1 VGANGQGRTH
11 VDAAHT
17 GLNLLQEACL
27 KIKLRL
33 PRTNL
38 RVLSDR
44 ITDALPHL
52 RNMELVRGLPHA
64 RVEMLALPMR
74 SQLGSAH
81 GLAIC
86 SILVLASTGCA
97 DGVSNDSK
105 CRNLVY
111 KEGGLSRAE
120 YLPCAGEIV
129 AALEVV
135 DQNTEKALDGDGQAR
150 SEGQA
155 ALGRAR
161 GLMRAAGGRNLLER
175 WQDQALTDMNV
186 SISNAVT
193 HYEAFYMLRVLDE
206 PHPYAAKTRE
216 AAEAEYRGA
225 TRRYEEA
232 RRAYRRLQ

>member
-1 VGANGQGRTH
+1 
-11 VDAAHT
+11 
-17 GLNLLQEACL
+17 
-27 KIKLRL
+27 
-33 PRTNL
+33 
-38 RVLSDR
+38 
-44 ITDALPHL
+44 
-52 RNMELVRGLPHA
+52 MELVRGLPHM
-64 RVEMLALPMR
+64 RVDMLSLQMR
-74 SQLGSAH
+74 SQFGSARS
-81 GLAIC
+81 LATC
-86 SILVLASTGCA
+86 SILLVVFTGCA
-97 DGVSNDSK
+97 DGVSTDSK

-129 AALEVV
+129 AALDVV
-135 DQNTEKALDGDGQAR
+135 DQNTSKALVGDGQAR

-155 ALGRAR
+155 ALARAR

-175 WQDQALTDMNV
+175 WQDQGLTDMNV

-216 AAEAEYRGA
+216 AAEAEYSGA

>member
-1 VGANGQGRTH
+1 MHAFSMR
-11 VDAAHT
+11 
-17 GLNLLQEACL
+17 
-27 KIKLRL
+27 LR
-33 PRTNL
+33 PR
-38 RVLSDR
+38 S
-44 ITDALPHL
+44 PHGMTL
-52 RNMELVRGLPHA
+52 W
-64 RVEMLALPMR
+64 
-74 SQLGSAH
+74 
-81 GLAIC
+81 
-86 SILVLASTGCA
+86 SILLFLSTGCT

-120 YLPCAGEIV
+120 YLPCAGEIMAV
-129 AALEVV
+129 LDVV
-135 DQNTEKALDGDGQAR
+135 DQNTGKALNGDGQAR

-161 GLMRAAGGRNLLER
+161 GLMRMAGGRNLLER
-175 WQDQALTDMNV
+175 WPDQALTDMNV

-193 HYEAFYMLRVLDE
+193 HYEAFYMLRVLEE

>member
-1 VGANGQGRTH
+1 
-11 VDAAHT
+11 
-17 GLNLLQEACL
+17 
-27 KIKLRL
+27 
-33 PRTNL
+33 
-38 RVLSDR
+38 
-44 ITDALPHL
+44 
-52 RNMELVRGLPHA
+52 MELVRCLPHA
-64 RVEMLALPMR
+64 RVDMLALPMR

-81 GLAIC
+81 GVAIC
-86 SILVLASTGCA
+86 SILLLLSAGCA
-97 DGVSNDSK
+97 DGVSSDSK

-129 AALEVV
+129 AALNVV
-135 DQNTEKALDGDGQAR
+135 DQNTGKALDGDGGAR
-150 SEGQA
+150 SEGQGV
-155 ALGRAR
+155 LGRAR

-225 TRRYEEA
+225 TRNYEEA
-232 RRAYRRLQ
+232 RRSYRRLQ

>member
-1 VGANGQGRTH
+1 MRG
-11 VDAAHT
+11 VDMPA
-17 GLNLLQEACL
+17 
-27 KIKLRL
+27 LR
-33 PRTNL
+33 
-38 RVLSDR
+38 
-44 ITDALPHL
+44 I
-52 RNMELVRGLPHA
+52 
-64 RVEMLALPMR
+64 R
-74 SQLGSAH
+74 SQQGSAC
-81 GLAIC
+81 GVAVC
-86 SILVLASTGCA
+86 SILLLLSAGCA
-97 DGVSNDSK
+97 DGVSSDSR

-120 YLPCAGEIV
+120 YMPCAGEIV
-129 AALEVV
+129 AALDVV
-135 DQNTEKALDGDGQAR
+135 DQKTSKALEGDGQAR
-150 SEGQA
+150 SDGQA

-161 GLMRAAGGRNLLER
+161 ELMRAAGGRNLLER

>member
-1 VGANGQGRTH
+1 
-11 VDAAHT
+11 
-17 GLNLLQEACL
+17 
-27 KIKLRL
+27 
-33 PRTNL
+33 
-38 RVLSDR
+38 
-44 ITDALPHL
+44 
-52 RNMELVRGLPHA
+52 MELVRGLPHA
-64 RVEMLALPMR
+64 QVDMPALQRRP
-74 SQLGSAH
+74 QLGSVH

-86 SILVLASTGCA
+86 SILLLVSTGCA
-97 DGVSNDSK
+97 DSVSNGSK
-105 CRNLVY
+105 CRTLVY
-111 KEGGLSRAE
+111 KEGGPSRAE

-129 AALEVV
+129 AALDVV
-135 DQNTEKALDGDGQAR
+135 DQNTSKALDGDGQAR

>member
-1 VGANGQGRTH
+1 MGANGQGRTH
-11 VDAAHT
+11 VGSAVTELD
-17 GLNLLQEACL
+17 LPQEACL
-27 KIKLRL
+27 KIKFRSS
-33 PRTNL
+33 RTNL
-38 RVLSDR
+38 R
-44 ITDALPHL
+44 
-52 RNMELVRGLPHA
+52 
-64 RVEMLALPMR
+64 
-74 SQLGSAH
+74 LGSAH
-81 GLAIC
+81 GLALC
-86 SILVLASTGCA
+86 SILVVVSTGCA

-135 DQNTEKALDGDGQAR
+135 DQNTGKALDGDGQAR
-150 SEGQA
+150 SEGQ
-155 ALGRAR
+155 
-161 GLMRAAGGRNLLER
+161 NLLER

>member
-1 VGANGQGRTH
+1 MR
-11 VDAAHT
+11 
-17 GLNLLQEACL
+17 LQF
-27 KIKLRL
+27 
-33 PRTNL
+33 
-38 RVLSDR
+38 
-44 ITDALPHL
+44 
-52 RNMELVRGLPHA
+52 
-64 RVEMLALPMR
+64 
-74 SQLGSAH
+74 GSAH
-81 GLAIC
+81 GLACC
-86 SILVLASTGCA
+86 SILLMVSTGCA
-97 DGVSNDSK
+97 EGISNDSK

-111 KEGGLSRAE
+111 KDGGLTRAE

-129 AALEVV
+129 ATLDVV
-135 DQNTEKALDGDGQAR
+135 DQSTSKALGGDGQAR

-175 WQDQALTDMNV
+175 WPDQALTDMNV

-206 PHPYAAKTRE
+206 PHPYAAKSKE

>member
-1 VGANGQGRTH
+1 
-11 VDAAHT
+11 
-17 GLNLLQEACL
+17 
-27 KIKLRL
+27 
-33 PRTNL
+33 
-38 RVLSDR
+38 
-44 ITDALPHL
+44 
-52 RNMELVRGLPHA
+52 MELVRGLPHG
-64 RVEMLALPMR
+64 RVDMRSLPMR
-74 SQLGSAH
+74 SQFGSAH
-81 GLAIC
+81 SLAIC
-86 SILVLASTGCA
+86 SILLVVFTGCA
-97 DGVSNDSK
+97 DGVSTDSK

-129 AALEVV
+129 AALDVV
-135 DQNTEKALDGDGQAR
+135 DQNTSKALEGDGQAR

-161 GLMRAAGGRNLLER
+161 GLMIAAGGRNLLER
-175 WQDQALTDMNV
+175 WQDRALTDMNV

-216 AAEAEYRGA
+216 AAEAEYSGA

>member
-1 VGANGQGRTH
+1 
-11 VDAAHT
+11 
-17 GLNLLQEACL
+17 
-27 KIKLRL
+27 
-33 PRTNL
+33 
-38 RVLSDR
+38 
-44 ITDALPHL
+44 
-52 RNMELVRGLPHA
+52 MELVRGLPHA
-64 RVEMLALPMR
+64 RVDMPSLPMR
-74 SQLGSAH
+74 SQFGSAH
-81 GLAIC
+81 SLAIC
-86 SILVLASTGCA
+86 SILLVVSTGCA
-97 DGVSNDSK
+97 DGVSSDSK

-129 AALEVV
+129 AALDVV
-135 DQNTEKALDGDGQAR
+135 DQNTSKALDGDGEAR
-150 SEGQA
+150 SDGQA

-193 HYEAFYMLRVLDE
+193 HYEAFYMLRMLDE

-232 RRAYRRLQ
+232 RLAYRRLQ